1 MDEFSK
7 YWISTNDVLYYHHS
21 FGFLKNDF
29 NNSDV
34 IILFNKNINLIYHQL
49 VKENFIITG
58 YSKNPEG
65 KEFVASIESN
75 KYPFYGVQFH
85 PEKAMFIWKTGII
98 YLILTFKE

>member
-34 IILFNKNINLIYHQL
+34 IILFNKNINLIYH
-49 VKENFIITG
+49 II
-58 YSKNPEG
+58 
-65 KEFVASIESN
+65 AC
-75 KYPFYGVQFH
+75 
-85 PEKAMFIWKTGII
+85 
-98 YLILTFKE
+98 